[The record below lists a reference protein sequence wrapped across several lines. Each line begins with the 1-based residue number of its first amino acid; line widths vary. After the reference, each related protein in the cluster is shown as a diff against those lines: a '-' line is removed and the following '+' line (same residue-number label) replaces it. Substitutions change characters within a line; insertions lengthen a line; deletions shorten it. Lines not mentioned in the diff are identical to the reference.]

1 MGKFL
6 ILLIFFS
13 FWVYGDSKQ
22 ELDESAKAGI
32 IKKEVHYNYQE
43 ALSAAKAENKNIFI
57 LFQAKGCRWCKK
69 LKETT
74 LKDPEL
80 LKRLNRS
87 FVMLILDRESSSY
100 PKKYKIEGVPTIY
113 MISNKEEIYVRR
125 VGYRQDPQE
134 YIKWFN
140 YIEIESDS

>member
-22 ELDESAKAGI
+22 EITKSKAEV
-32 IKKEVHYNYQE
+32 IKREVYHNYQE